1 MGGRRGAGALRKPM
15 FTLTHYPLCP
25 FSRSIRLALA
35 ECQVDVRFEEEKPWG
50 WNDSFLAIN
59 PAGTLPVLTLQ
70 SHEAVCG
77 AYAISEYLSDTGV
90 DEMGDKRAFFFFPGD
105 ELERSEVRRL
115 VDWFHVKF
123 DGEVTGYLLGEKLHR
138 RFDPGLGGAPDM
150 ELVRAGQ
157 ANLRYHLGYI
167 GHLFEARNWLAGE
180 HLSFADLAAAA
191 HLSCVDYLGDVPWHE
206 AEPAKEW
213 YARIKSRPSFRT
225 LLTDRV
231 PGLKPPE
238 HYADPDF

>member
-1 MGGRRGAGALRKPM
+1 M
-15 FTLTHYPLCP
+15 FTLIHYPLCP

-35 ECQVDVRFEEEKPWG
+35 ECQVDVRFEEEKPWD
-50 WNDSFLAIN
+50 WNEGFLEIN
-59 PAGTLPVLTLQ
+59 PAGTLPVLKLGGQETL
-70 SHEAVCG
+70 CG
-77 AYAISEYLSDTGV
+77 VYAISEYLAETGL
-90 DEMGDKRAFFFFPGD
+90 DELGDSRAFRFFPGD
-105 ELERSEVRRL
+105 EMERGEVRRL
-115 VDWFHVKF
+115 TDWFHGKF
-123 DGEVTGYLLGEKLHR
+123 DDEVTSYLLGEKLHR
-138 RFDPGLGGAPDM
+138 RFDASLGGAPDM

-167 GHLFEARNWLAGE
+167 GHLSAARNWLAGE

-191 HLSCVDYLGDVPWHE
+191 HLSCVDYLGDAPWSE

-238 HYADPDF
+238 SYADPDF